1 VKTLA
6 PLSLGSILLLAAVQS
21 GCNIVG
27 PAVYFIHGPAKTP
40 PQFELPKDKPAVVFV
55 DDRGNV
61 LPNRS
66 TRQRIAHAAEQALL
80 GGKAVGKGDILS
92 SDAILSIAAQERFG
106 KPTGIAEI
114 GKAVG
119 ASTVIYATVDSFG
132 ISPNGQ
138 EYAPFATLRVKVID
152 VESRQRIWPTEDR
165 EWAPLSVSI
174 ADEGRFVPTSSSDRA
189 TAEYKLADQTGLT
202 LARMFIEWVPED
214 VAQRVGD

>member
-1 VKTLA
+1 MQTFTRL
-6 PLSLGSILLLAAVQS
+6 LLGSIVLSAAIPA

-40 PQFELPKDKPAVVFV
+40 PQFVLPPDKPTIVFV
-55 DDRGNV
+55 DDRANI

-66 TRQRIAHAAEQALL
+66 TRQRIAHAAESALL
-80 GGKAVGKGDILS
+80 GGQAVGKGEILD
-92 SDAILSIAAQERFG
+92 SDAILTVAAQERFG
-106 KPTGIAEI
+106 KPMGIAEI

-119 ASTVIYATVDSFG
+119 AATVIYATADSFG

-152 VESRQRIWPTEDR
+152 VESRERIWPTQDR

-174 ADEGRFVPTSSSDRA
+174 ADQGRFVPTSSSDRA
-189 TAEYKLADQTGLT
+189 AAEYKLADQTGLS

>member
-1 VKTLA
+1 MKTLVR
-6 PLSLGSILLLAAVQS
+6 LSLGWTALLATLVA

-27 PAVYFIHGPAKTP
+27 PAMYFIHGPAKTP
-40 PQFELPKDKPAVVFV
+40 PQFVLPKDKPAVVFI
-55 DDRGNV
+55 DDRGNI

-66 TRQRIAHAAEQALL
+66 TRQRIAHAAETALL
-80 GGKAVGKGDILS
+80 GGKAVGKGEIIS
-92 SDAILSIAAQERFG
+92 SDAILSVAAQERFG
-106 KPTGIAEI
+106 KPMGIAEI

-152 VESRQRIWPTEDR
+152 VETRERIWPTQDR

-174 ADEGRFVPTSSSDRA
+174 SDQGHFVPTSASDRA
-189 TAEYKLADQTGLT
+189 AAEYKLADQVGLS

-214 VAQRVGD
+214 VAQRVGG